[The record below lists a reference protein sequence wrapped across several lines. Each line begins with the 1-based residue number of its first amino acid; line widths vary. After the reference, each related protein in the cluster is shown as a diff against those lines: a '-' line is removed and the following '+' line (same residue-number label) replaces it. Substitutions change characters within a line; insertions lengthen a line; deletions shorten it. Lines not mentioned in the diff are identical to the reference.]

1 MERSYAS
8 ARAFVDRAAGPL
20 APHLDSYI
28 SGLIDCR
35 YAADVVYLKA
45 RHAAAFDRWLAKQR
59 FAVTDLGD
67 GHVELFLHRARSI
80 GRRVAPETLRSERR
94 EVLQLLQS
102 LRARGVCRPVV
113 LQRSSAEQRA
123 GRYAAY
129 LRSEHGLT
137 HATVERYEAV
147 ALQFLRERFGCSDVE
162 LRALSAEDVIAF
174 VRRRAKQLRPLTL
187 KCVATALRSFLRY
200 VQYCGETAVVLEAA
214 VPAVATWATTPA
226 LPKAIAPEHAQ
237 RAIDSCDPSAIAG
250 LRDRAVLLLLA
261 RLGLR
266 AHEITAL
273 QLEDCDWDRGHLR
286 VRGKGG
292 REVLLPMP
300 QDVGAAIGAYLRH
313 GRPASESRHLFLRAQ
328 APFRGLTRGS
338 DAIGAI
344 VRYALERARVVAP
357 HRGSHQFRHA
367 LATRLLQAGASF
379 PEIGEV
385 LRHRSP
391 QSTSIYARVD
401 LSALRPLALPWPG
414 GAR

>member
-8 ARAFVDRAAGPL
+8 ARALVRRAGGPL
-20 APHLDSYI
+20 ATHLDGYV

-35 YAADVVYLKA
+35 YTASVVYIKA
-45 RHAAAFDRWLAKQR
+45 RHAAAFGRWLAKRR
-59 FAVTDLGD
+59 FAVADLGE
-67 GHVELFLHRARSI
+67 GHVELFQHRARPI
-80 GRRVAPETLRSERR
+80 GRRVAPKTLRSEQR
-94 EVLQLLQS
+94 EVLHLLQF
-102 LRARGVCRPVV
+102 LRTCGVCRPV
-113 LQRSSAEQRA
+113 LIQRSSAEQQTV
-123 GRYAAY
+123 RYAAY
-129 LRSEHGLT
+129 LRSQQGLT
-137 HATVERYEAV
+137 RATVERYEAV
-147 ALQFLRERFGCSDVE
+147 ALQFLRERFGCSEVD
-162 LRALSAEDVIAF
+162 LHALGAEDVISF
-174 VRRRAKQLRPLTL
+174 IRRRAKELQPLTL
-187 KCVATALRSFLRY
+187 KCVGTALRSFLRY

-214 VPAVATWATTPA
+214 VPAVATWVTTPA

-237 RAIDSCDPSAIAG
+237 RAIDSCDPRAMAG
-250 LRDRAVLLLLA
+250 LRDRAVLLVLA

-266 AHEITAL
+266 AHEIIAL
-273 QLEDCDWDRGHLR
+273 QLDDCDWDRGHLR

-300 QDVGAAIGAYLRH
+300 QDVGEAIGAYLQH
-313 GRPASESRHLFLRAQ
+313 SRPASEDRHLFLRAQ
-328 APFRGLTRGS
+328 APYRGLTTGS

-344 VRYALERARVVAP
+344 VRYALERAHVMAP

-367 LATRLLQAGASF
+367 LAVRLLQAGASF

-414 GAR
+414 GA